1 MPGGFIEKNEQPED
15 ALRRELREEVG
26 LEIEHARLLAVRAFK
41 EPKQVEIV
49 FSCQAAGDTDQLS
62 FEIQRI
68 AWFRPDELPPQ
79 LPQDQAQLIKRAL
92 ADGATPQD

>member
-1 MPGGFIEKNEQPED
+1 MGSIFLMSRPSTLDSAAQSLI
-15 ALRRELREEVG
+15 
-26 LEIEHARLLAVRAFK
+26 LLAVRAFK

-49 FSCQAAGDTDQLS
+49 FSCQAAGVTDQLS

-68 AWFRPDELPPQ
+68 AWFRPDELPPE
-79 LPQDQAQLIKRAL
+79 LPKDQAQLIKRAL